1 MSPIEAILADAGK
14 ARRLYLSINLGLVLL
29 VLMLVVWPLLGLL
42 LDQRSEIAAAEAQ
55 LKAASAL
62 AHRADALLAEQAQLS
77 ALGGLPADYLA
88 GENHGLAAA
97 NLQGLLGQRVTSVG
111 GRLVSTRILPADNDG
126 DRRVVARLDAVV
138 SHAQLRLLLHALEGG
153 QPRLVITAMGLASA
167 GEGTDRLTLTLT
179 VIGLRLPEGGEG

>member
-14 ARRLYLSINLGLVLL
+14 ARRLYLSINLGLALL

-42 LDQRSEIAAAEAQ
+42 LDQRSEIAGAEAQ

-62 AHRADALLAEQAQLS
+62 AQRADGLLLEQARLA
-77 ALGGLPADYLA
+77 ALGGLPDDYLP

-97 NLQGLLGQRVTSVG
+97 NLQGLMSQRVAAVG
-111 GRLVSTRILPADNDG
+111 GRLVSTRILTADNDG

-138 SHAQLRLLLHALEGG
+138 SHDQLRLLLHAVEGG
-153 QPRLVITAMGLASA
+153 QPRLVITGMSLAAA
-167 GEGTDRLTLTLT
+167 GEGTDRLTLALT
-179 VIGLRLPEGGEG
+179 VVGLRLPEGGEG